1 MLKIVNENNFDKEI
15 ESGVVVVDFFAEW
28 CGPCKMLSP
37 ILEEIQSELM
47 DQVKIIKVNVDENLS
62 LISQYNIT
70 NIPALVILKDGN
82 EVDRLV
88 GFLPKQIIK
97 ENIEKSL

>member
-1 MLKIVNENNFDKEI
+1 MLKIVNESNFSEEI
-15 ESGVVVVDFFAEW
+15 GSGVVVVDFFADW

-37 ILEEIQSELM
+37 VLEELQSELM
-47 DQVKIIKVNVDENLS
+47 DQVKIIKVNVDESSS
-62 LISQYNIT
+62 LARQYSIT
-70 NIPALVILKDGN
+70 NIPALVVLKDGN

-88 GFLPKQIIK
+88 GFSPKQIIK

>member
-1 MLKIVNENNFDKEI
+1 MIKVVSKSNFNEEI

-37 ILEEIQSELM
+37 VLEEVQSELM
-47 DQVKIIKVNVDENLS
+47 GQVKIIKVNVDENLS
-62 LISQYNIT
+62 LASQYSIT
-70 NIPALVILKDGN
+70 NIPALVVLKDGN
-82 EVDRLV
+82 EVDRLI
-88 GFLPKQIIK
+88 GFSPKQIIK